1 MDEVVSTASYAST
14 VGSMTFRK
22 TDHHKNAI
30 DYEVAGLMWL
40 AAARPDGAGIVEVL
54 DHGKDGSPNPN
65 CPLGIPPAR
74 QPRTLAADWLT
85 PTQPGPHTWGLHL
98 TGLFPTMGISAVLPC
113 HCRPN
118 QSPPGESFT
127 LSTASNHIWTV
138 STLTLARSCPS
149 SSTAWQA
156 GRLITM
162 SRR

>member
-1 MDEVVSTASYAST
+1 MDEVVSAASYAST

-54 DHGKDGSPNPN
+54 DHGKG
-65 CPLGIPPAR
+65 
-74 QPRTLAADWLT
+74 WLT
-85 PTQPGPHTWGLHL
+85 ELELSTVHPTREAAEDFGRRLAHTHAAGASRLHL

-138 STLTLARSCPS
+138 STLTLARSCPG
-149 SSTAWQA
+149 SSTDWQA